1 MVEYLERILI
11 KRCQNQETE
20 AFAPLMNLYKRQL
33 FSYLLRRCGNS
44 EPAEDLFQETLIK
57 IWKNISKYQQREK
70 FGSWIFSIAHNIS
83 IDYFR
88 KQKVR
93 NVVSLSENLDQI
105 SYNDDPWREVERTEQ
120 KELLTDAL
128 SNLSELQKEVFLLR
142 QHGELTFREIAELMD
157 QPLNTVLSHMNYAVK
172 KLQKVLREE
181 NAEK

>member
-1 MVEYLERILI
+1 MADYLERILI
-11 KRCQNQETE
+11 KRCQNRETE

-33 FSYLLRRCGNS
+33 FSYLIRRCGNS
-44 EPAEDLFQETLIK
+44 ETAEDLLQETLIK

-70 FGSWIFSIAHNIS
+70 FGSWIFSIAHTIS

-93 NVVSLSENLDQI
+93 SVVSSSENLDLI
-105 SYNDDPWREVERTEQ
+105 SINDDPWREVERTEQ

-128 SNLSELQKEVFLLR
+128 SNLSELQKKVFLLR